1 MGYKNY
7 NGADASVVTTKDG
20 ISYITSENFAKYDF
34 DKDGKYVASS
44 NS

>member
-7 NGADASVVTTKDG
+7 NGADKSVVPGSDG
-20 ISYITSENFAKYDF
+20 ISYITSENFAKYAF
-34 DKDGKYVASS
+34 DKDGKYVAPS